1 MTYDVTIDRDKY
13 IGGSDLPAIFGI
25 SPFKTRWQLL
35 LEKAEPTAQHGGGNH
50 ITTREIEYGNTMEPK
65 IRDFVNKTESTEYE
79 PDQRIEDDLRANVDG
94 WDGKSILEIKTTSQI
109 KETLPEYKRYLV
121 QLLFYMMIY
130 DTKDGVLAVYE
141 RPEDFDEDFDENRLE
156 LFYVDRDKYKDLCD
170 EIVAKIEKFREDL
183 ERVRENP
190 LLTEEDL
197 QPKAVIEA
205 AKWVV
210 RVEQQLQF
218 YKRVEQEAKAAKE
231 LLKREMDKAN
241 IKSWI
246 TDGGVKITNVPNGED
261 KMVRELDVEGLK
273 MDLPELFRDAE
284 DGGYMVEK
292 LKKGRSGY
300 VRITLP

>member
-13 IGGSDLPAIFGI
+13 IGGSDMPIIFGI

-35 LEKAEPTAQHGGGNH
+35 LEKAEPEAHRN
-50 ITTREIEYGNTMEPK
+50 IMTTREIEYGNTMEPK
-65 IRDFVNKTESTEYE
+65 IRDYVSEVERTHFE
-79 PDQRIEDDLRANVDG
+79 PDQRIEGDLRANVDG
-94 WDGKSILEIKTTSQI
+94 WDGESILEIKTTSQI
-109 KETLPEYKRYLV
+109 KETLLEYKHYLV

-130 DTKDGVLAVYE
+130 DTDYGILAVYE
-141 RPEDFDEDFDENRLE
+141 RPEDFNEEFDNERLE
-156 LFYVDRDKYKDLCD
+156 IFYVDRDRHKDLCD
-170 EIVAKIEKFREDL
+170 EITAKVEKFREDL
-183 ERVRENP
+183 GRVRENP

-197 QPKAVIEA
+197 QPKAVVEA

-210 RVEQQLQF
+210 RVEEQLQF

-241 IKSWI
+241 IKTWI

-261 KMVRELDVEGLK
+261 KMVKELDIDSLK
-273 MDLPELFRDAE
+273 KDLPELFRDAE

>member
-13 IGGSDLPAIFGI
+13 IGGSDMPIIFGI

-35 LEKAEPTAQHGGGNH
+35 LEKAEPEAHHNNM
-50 ITTREIEYGNTMEPK
+50 TTREIEYGNTMEPK
-65 IRDFVNKTESTEYE
+65 IRDYVSEVERTHFE
-79 PDQRIEDDLRANVDG
+79 PDQRIEGDLRANVDG
-94 WDGKSILEIKTTSQI
+94 WDGESILEIKTTSQI
-109 KETLPEYKRYLV
+109 KETLPEYKHYLV

-130 DTKDGVLAVYE
+130 DTDDGILAVYE
-141 RPEDFDEDFDENRLE
+141 RPGDFNEEFDNERLE
-156 LFYVDRDKYKDLCD
+156 IFYVDRHKYKELCD
-170 EIVAKIEKFREDL
+170 EIAVKVKKFREDL

-197 QPKAVIEA
+197 QPKAVVEA

-210 RVEQQLQF
+210 RVEEQLQF
-218 YKRVEQEAKAAKE
+218 YKRVEQEAKAAKQ

-241 IKSWI
+241 VKTWI
-246 TDGGVKITNVPNGED
+246 TDGGVKITNVPDGED
-261 KMVRELDVEGLK
+261 TMVKELDTDSLK
-273 MDLPELFRDAE
+273 KDLPELFRNAE
-284 DGGYMVEK
+284 DGGYMAEK

>member
-1 MTYDVTIDRDKY
+1 MGYDVTIDRDKY
-13 IGGSDLPAIFGI
+13 IGGSDMPIIFGI

-35 LEKAEPTAQHGGGNH
+35 LEKAEPEAHRNNM
-50 ITTREIEYGNTMEPK
+50 TTREIEYGNTMEPK
-65 IRDFVNKTESTEYE
+65 IRDYVSEIERTYFE
-79 PDQRIEDDLRANVDG
+79 PDQRIEGDLRANVDG

-109 KETLPEYKRYLV
+109 KETLPEYKHYLV

-130 DTKDGVLAVYE
+130 DTDDGILAVYE
-141 RPEDFDEDFDENRLE
+141 RPEEFSEEFDEDRLE
-156 LFYVDRDKYKDLCD
+156 IFYVDKNRYKDLCD
-170 EIVAKIEKFREDL
+170 EIVAKVEKFREDL
-183 ERVRENP
+183 EKVRENP

-197 QPKAVIEA
+197 QPKAVVEA

-210 RVEQQLQF
+210 RVEEQLQF

-241 IKSWI
+241 ITSWI

-273 MDLPELFRDAE
+273 RDLPELFRDAE